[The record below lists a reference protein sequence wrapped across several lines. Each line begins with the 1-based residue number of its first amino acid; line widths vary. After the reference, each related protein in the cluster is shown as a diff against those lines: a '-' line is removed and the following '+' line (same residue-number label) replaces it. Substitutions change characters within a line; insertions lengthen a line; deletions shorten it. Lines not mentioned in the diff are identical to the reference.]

1 MFPLNRWKKLPHC
14 LKPVRKKQEIGLQ
27 DNQKPLCKVF
37 ERPFCCKTSL
47 SRVFRHGACV
57 KVMCLWPFPHINSET
72 SQSLAADW
80 WGETVLVWKHFQ
92 LILRRSHFYNWFK
105 GLWMCA
111 RSVWNRQ
118 CSFFICNCFWRRLL
132 VRDGLGL
139 YQGLSCVFIAG
150 TQLFYV
156 FCCFEGRT
164 WHYVEN

>member
-1 MFPLNRWKKLPHC
+1 MFEHL
-14 LKPVRKKQEIGLQ
+14 
-27 DNQKPLCKVF
+27 
-37 ERPFCCKTSL
+37 FCCKTSL
-47 SRVFRHGACV
+47 SRLFRQGACV

-139 YQGLSCVFIAG
+139 YQGLSCVFIAE
-150 TQLFYV
+150 TQLFAV
-156 FCCFEGRT
+156 FLLFWRT
-164 WHYVEN
+164 NLALRRELTDVKQLSFSWLILISAKLQIWLFVSFHDDETE